1 MFGRVVTRSLALQLL
16 LVSYCAAQA
25 LDPGPI
31 RVGDRWS
38 YDRKDDLTGDL
49 RQAVTFVA
57 AEISQKEITT
67 RVSVRGKDRAQTII
81 FDLDWGRIDDD
92 LWKYRPSD
100 LLGIKKPLQ
109 IGKQW
114 RTEGITT
121 NIKTSDA
128 FQTPSMVKVAAH
140 EQITTTAGAFDTF
153 QIELTVRLVNT
164 MDQTKSTTLNVVT
177 WYAPAI
183 NRWVKKKTEVRA
195 DGRLRDSNLEELTE
209 FARRP

>member
-1 MFGRVVTRSLALQLL
+1 MFGRVVTRSLGLQLL

-25 LDPGPI
+25 LDPGAI

-38 YDRKDDLTGDL
+38 YNSKDDLTGDL
-49 RQAVTFVA
+49 RQAVTIVA

-67 RVSVRGKDRAQTII
+67 RVSVRGKDRPQTVI

-114 RTEGITT
+114 RTEGNAT
-121 NIKTSDA
+121 NLKSGDA
-128 FQTPSMVKVAAH
+128 FQTSGIGKVAAQ
-140 EQITTTAGAFDTF
+140 EQVTTSAGTFDTF
-153 QIELTVRLVNT
+153 LVELTVRLVNT
-164 MDQTKSTTLNVVT
+164 LDQTKSTTLNVVT